1 MSRKLYCFVI
11 SFVIVL
17 FCTGFFV
24 ACGTDGQ
31 EGQNSGMGSD
41 ADFHAPEL
49 AEAPETD
56 SENDE
61 NRDELANQAQDTEA
75 NSSPNNGVDSSGS
88 TNNANTNGN
97 SNKDTNTKTN
107 TNTNTNTNKRTGS
120 DSNTSNTN
128 NPNSSA
134 KSAQNTVPA
143 AGFAASTSQTREDL
157 VVEVVRLVNVERSQM
172 GLAPVTEDETL
183 SMAAQIRAN
192 EILELFDH
200 TRPNGQSCFSLLT
213 EYKIRYSACAEN
225 IAKGYDSPEKVMKG
239 WMDSDGHKTNILGSY
254 TKIGVGVDEWRSS
267 NGVTYYVWTQFF
279 IK

>member
-1 MSRKLYCFVI
+1 MSKKQYRFVV

-17 FCTGFFV
+17 FCAGLFV

-31 EGQNSGMGSD
+31 ESQNGGLGSD
-41 ADFHAPEL
+41 ADFHAQEL

-56 SENDE
+56 SDKDE
-61 NRDELANQAQDTEA
+61 GRDEPSNQTPDTEA
-75 NSSPNNGVDSSGS
+75 NSSPNAGNGS
-88 TNNANTNGN
+88 T
-97 SNKDTNTKTN
+97 DTNTKINTN
-107 TNTNTNTNKRTGS
+107 TNTNTNNNTNTNTNKRTGS

-134 KSAQNTVPA
+134 KSAQNTAPA
-143 AGFAASTSQTREDL
+143 AGSASTSQTREDL

-239 WMDSDGHKTNILGSY
+239 WMDSDDHKTNILGSF